1 MNIKVNKDVVVVFDL
16 DDTLYSELD
25 YLISAYKEI
34 ALLLGA
40 SNEKYFFAVLF
51 SLYRNNENVFDF
63 IVKQYDVNKEYLL
76 KLYRNHIPRIKPKKK
91 AVKILKSIKSNGG
104 KIGLITDGRSIT
116 QRNKLKALRIEKYFD
131 LLIISS
137 EIGESKP
144 SSKAFLK
151 VMNELPAKEYFY
163 IADNFKKDFIAPNK
177 LNWQTIGIID
187 SGKNIHSNAYENQ
200 EREQLPRHL
209 LYKLK
214 EIKINNG

>member
-1 MNIKVNKDVVVVFDL
+1 MYF
-16 DDTLYSELD
+16 YYPHRSFLD
-25 YLISAYKEI
+25 Y
-34 ALLLGA
+34 
-40 SNEKYFFAVLF
+40 
-51 SLYRNNENVFDF
+51 FD
-63 IVKQYDVNKEYLL
+63 YD
-76 KLYRNHIPRIKPKKK
+76 KKK